1 MLRVQIK
8 RKMQV
13 AQFLFK
19 ILTILLIAL
28 AVINNINSSEYDDY
42 DMEDDTADEDEYFND
57 HNNDIDVSIINYKI

>member
-1 MLRVQIK
+1 MQIK